1 MVRSRAYRSFAEF
14 EREEIRP
21 GMRIGWTVDE
31 LEETGSEQDLDFDA
45 DPFESSL
52 WDTEA
57 DYYGSDEDDDDDEE

>member
-31 LEETGSEQDLDFDA
+31 LEETDSDQDPDFDA
-45 DPFESSL
+45 DPFEAAL
-52 WDTEA
+52 WDMEA
-57 DYYGSDEDDDDDEE
+57 DYYGSDEENDEDE